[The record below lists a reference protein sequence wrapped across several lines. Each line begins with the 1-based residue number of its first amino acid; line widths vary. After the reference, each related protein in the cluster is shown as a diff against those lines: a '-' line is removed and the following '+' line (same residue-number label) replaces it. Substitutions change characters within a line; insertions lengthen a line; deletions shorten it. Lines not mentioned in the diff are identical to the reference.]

1 MRAAHIGAL
10 VVAALSAPAAQSR
23 DTLADRVDAIMAR
36 PEFKH
41 ASFGIEFY
49 ALDTNSV
56 VYEHNA
62 DRFFV
67 PGSTTKLVTG
77 LAGLSEHVI
86 DPVQTVNIGTA
97 SYRLDLTDPKQLA
110 SLLTEFYAFTEPE
123 IEGFRQAVVLGK
135 IPSPGL
141 VGISLVGSLV
151 IALAGYPVLK
161 RLEPNLADRV

>member
-1 MRAAHIGAL
+1 MNDRGEDGGSAMRRRFSTILL

-67 PGSTTKLVTG
+67 PGSTTKLVTM
-77 LAGLSEHVI
+77 
-86 DPVQTVNIGTA
+86 
-97 SYRLDLTDPKQLA
+97 
-110 SLLTEFYAFTEPE
+110 
-123 IEGFRQAVVLGK
+123 
-135 IPSPGL
+135 
-141 VGISLVGSLV
+141 GS
-151 IALAGYPVLK
+151 AL
-161 RLEPNLADRV
+161 